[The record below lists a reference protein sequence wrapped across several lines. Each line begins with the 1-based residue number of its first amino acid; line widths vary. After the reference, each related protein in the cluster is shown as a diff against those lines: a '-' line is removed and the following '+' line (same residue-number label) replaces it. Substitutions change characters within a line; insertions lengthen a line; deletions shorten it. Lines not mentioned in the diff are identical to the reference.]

1 MWHRVLK
8 EVQILSIKD
17 QHLIFE
23 ELDSGQTRF
32 SENVTVC
39 LVASG
44 PEERKPAE
52 FLLVDGSKYAVVG
65 YVSARTDH
73 ASMAADW
80 MRSDDCCCVF
90 SGRFCC

>member
-1 MWHRVLK
+1 MWHRVLE
-8 EVQILSIKD
+8 EVQIVSIKD
-17 QHLIFE
+17 QCLIFE
-23 ELDSGQTRF
+23 ELD

-52 FLLVDGSKYAVVG
+52 FLLVDGHKYAVVG
-65 YVSARTDH
+65 YVAASTDR
-73 ASMAADW
+73 ALMAANW
-80 MRSDDCCCVF
+80 MLSDDCCCVF